1 MIGSW
6 TIYVIL
12 VMYMGLMYLIA
23 AWGDKQDFSQ
33 NKPIR
38 ATVYSLSIAVYCT
51 SWTFFG
57 AVGTAAKTGWNF
69 LPIYLG
75 PILLFTLGWP
85 LVKKIVRISK
95 KKNVTSIADFVASL
109 YGKSRKIAVLVT
121 VITVLA
127 AIPYISLQ
135 LESISAS
142 LEVIAISDSETQ
154 QAQFRTFIIAGM
166 LAFFSIMFGTK
177 KLDVTEHHRGLMMVI
192 AFESLLKLVAF
203 IVVGLFALFYL
214 YSGPTDFFQ
223 VVSKIP
229 KISNGPS
236 LTINFIS
243 QVVLAFLVFMC
254 LPRQFHVTVVENE
267 NRSDLKWSRWVF
279 VAYLVLFSVFVI
291 PIAMAGNQWLGN
303 DVSADLY
310 VLKLPMFMQQDW
322 LTLLVLFGGLA
333 AATGMVIISTIA
345 LSTMVSNDLA
355 LPLYLKYKK
364 YTLPEK
370 AGLQNIVL
378 WSRRASIIII
388 TLAAYLF
395 YNLLNVD
402 IPLASFGNLSFLLTV
417 QFAPTLLLGLYWK
430 KSNKKAAFAGLS
442 TGVFVWIMLV
452 FFPQWFQS
460 GLQSSQHGILLTLHQ
475 LTSDHSPLF
484 KLVSYS
490 LLSNVLVHVIYALFT
505 NTFAKQSPVN
515 LVSDNSISANISNN
529 VMTVKELKAAIS
541 QIIGK
546 KLVDSTY
553 AGFSQGL
560 TSGIDENSKV
570 STPIIAFTERLL
582 AGSIGSSSARAV
594 ITALFKSKGLA
605 VNEIVGLLDETSVAI
620 GFQRRLTNATL
631 DSISQGVSVVDG
643 DLRLVAWNK
652 QYLKL
657 LNYPEQMVYKGMP
670 IEELIRFN
678 ASRGLLGEKNIST
691 EVEKRLIYLRK
702 RTHYRHEK
710 SYGHSKYLQIEGN
723 PMPDNGYVTT
733 YTDVSHF
740 KKIEHELETSKASL
754 EQRVNE
760 RTLELLEVNK
770 DLELA
775 KQKAETANSSKT
787 KFIADAS
794 HDLLQPFN
802 AARLFSSILTEQVDI
817 VPAKIKDT
825 VLNLDLSLKSAENL
839 LGALLDI
846 AKIDA
851 GGMTIQKDSF
861 AINIVFDQLRN
872 QYLPKAH
879 KKGLKFKVIK
889 SKYHV
894 NTDQKLLYRIL
905 QNLTSNALK
914 YTQTGGVLVACRKQ
928 QNNLQVFVID
938 TGEGLNKEEQKLVFQ
953 DFLRL
958 NKPVVKA
965 EQGLGLGLSIVDRI
979 IKQLGHKLSIRSVLG
994 NGSSFMIELPLVAA
1008 MTQDAP
1014 NKKGFKSSTNE
1025 IKPPIVCIDNEKQI
1039 LKGMQQLISHWGHKV
1054 YCAKNSTQALS
1065 IFADGIKPAILL
1077 VDYHLDNETGIE
1089 VIEKIFETYNCN
1101 CPVVIITANRTEELK
1116 ALVVEKGYDLLLKPI
1131 KPATLRNIINK
1142 LCLSGS

>member
-6 TIYVIL
+6 TIYIIL
-12 VMYMGLMYLIA
+12 IMYMGLMYLIA
-23 AWGDKQDFSQ
+23 TWGDKQDFSQ

-38 ATVYSLSIAVYCT
+38 ASIYSLSIAVYCT

-85 LVKKIVRISK
+85 LVKKIVKISK
-95 KKNVTSIADFVASL
+95 NKNVTSIADFVASL

-121 VITVLA
+121 GITVLA

-135 LESISAS
+135 LETISAS
-142 LEVIAISDSETQ
+142 LEVITTSDTKPEP
-154 QAQFRTFIIAGM
+154 AQFRTFMIAGM
-166 LAFFSIMFGTK
+166 LAFFSIVFGTK
-177 KLDVTEHHRGLMMVI
+177 KLDVTEHHRGLMIAI
-192 AFESLLKLVAF
+192 AFESLLKLIAF
-203 IVVGLFALFYL
+203 IAVGLFALFYL

-223 VVSKIP
+223 MAQKIP
-229 KISNGPS
+229 KIASGPS
-236 LTINFIS
+236 LSINFIS
-243 QVVLAFLVFMC
+243 QVLLAFLVFMC

-279 VAYLVLFSVFVI
+279 VSYLVLFSIFVI
-291 PIAMAGNQWLGN
+291 PIAMAGNQWLGS

-310 VLKLPMFMQQDW
+310 VLKLPMLMQQDW
-322 LTLLVLFGGLA
+322 LTLLVLFGGLS

-345 LSTMVSNDLA
+345 LSTMVSNDFA
-355 LPLYLKYKK
+355 LPIYLKYKK
-364 YTLPEK
+364 YNLPQK
-370 AGLQNIVL
+370 TGLQKVVL
-378 WSRRASIIII
+378 WSRRASIVLI
-388 TLAAYLF
+388 TLMAYLF
-395 YNLLNVD
+395 YYFLNAD

-417 QFAPTLLLGLYWK
+417 QFAPTLLLGIYWS
-430 KSNKKAAFAGLS
+430 KSNRKAAFAGLL
-442 TGVFVWIMLV
+442 TGVGVWIMLV
-452 FFPQWFQS
+452 FFPQWFQPDIHT
-460 GLQSSQHGILLTLHQ
+460 SQRGIQFTLHQ
-475 LTSDHSPLF
+475 LTSNNSPLF

-490 LLSNVLVHVIYALFT
+490 LLSNIFVHVLY
-505 NTFAKQSPVN
+505 TFVSNMFGGKRVVN
-515 LVSDNSISANISNN
+515 LVTDNRRSTN
-529 VMTVKELKAAIS
+529 VMTVKELKTAVS

-546 KLVDSTY
+546 NIVNSTY
-553 AGFSQGL
+553 ENFYQGL
-560 TSGIDENSKV
+560 NSKIDDNSKV
-570 STPIIAFTERLL
+570 TTPVIAFTERLL

-605 VNEIVGLLDETSVAI
+605 VNDIVDLLDETSQAI
-620 GFQRRLTNATL
+620 RFQRRLNNATL

-670 IEELIRFN
+670 IEDLIRFN
-678 ASRGLLGEKNIST
+678 ASRGLLGENNTQT
-691 EVEKRLIYLRK
+691 EIEKRLIYLRQ

-710 SYGHSKYLQIEGN
+710 SYGNSKYLQIEGN

-733 YTDVSHF
+733 YTDVSHY
-740 KKIEHELETSKASL
+740 KKIELELETAKASL

-787 KFIADAS
+787 KFVADAS

-802 AARLFSSILTEQVDI
+802 AARLFSSILTEQVSIIPD
-817 VPAKIKDT
+817 KIKDT

-839 LGALLDI
+839 LSALLDI

-851 GGMTIQKDSF
+851 GGMTIEKNNFS
-861 AINIVFDQLRN
+861 INTIFDQLRN
-872 QYLPKAH
+872 QYQSKAWR
-879 KKGLKFKVIK
+879 KRLKFKVVA

-894 NTDQKLLYRIL
+894 NSDQKLLYRVL

-914 YTQTGGVLVACRKQ
+914 YTKKGGVLVVCRKQ
-928 QNNLQVFVID
+928 QEQLQIFVFD
-938 TGEGLNKEEQKLVFQ
+938 TGEGLNDEEQKLVFH

-958 NKPVVKA
+958 NKPTDKA

-979 IKQLGHKLSIRSVLG
+979 IKQLGHNLSIRSVLSK
-994 NGSSFMIELPLVAA
+994 GSAFMIELPIVAI
-1008 MTQDAP
+1008 
-1014 NKKGFKSSTNE
+1014 STNE
-1025 IKPPIVCIDNEKQI
+1025 RLAPTEFKNTNNIIKPPIVCIDNEKQI
-1039 LKGMQQLISHWGHKV
+1039 LTGMNQLISNWGHDV
-1054 YCAKNSTQALS
+1054 YCVLNSTEALS
-1065 IFADGIKPAILL
+1065 LFADGLKPAILL

-1089 VIEKIFETYNCN
+1089 VIEKIFTTYNCS

-1116 ALVVEKGYDLLLKPI
+1116 ILVKDKGYNLLLKPI
-1131 KPATLRNIINK
+1131 KPAILRNIINK
-1142 LCLSGS
+1142 LSY